1 MGKAPMWGLMPA
13 VAAAVVAGWLAL
25 DARTVHAQQDT
36 IGAEV
41 GAMEYRR
48 HCAACH
54 GVDGKGDG
62 PVAEYMTQEPADLTQ
77 LAKRYGG
84 RFPTETVYRII
95 DGRNGLRPHGTEEMP
110 VWGERYEAEA
120 LRGQPLPP
128 GVDPE
133 FLVHARIL
141 SLVYYLDSI
150 QAD

>member
-1 MGKAPMWGLMPA
+1 MRR
-13 VAAAVVAGWLAL
+13 VASAWLTVVVVASALGGAAGLASP
-25 DARTVHAQQDT
+25 
-36 IGAEV
+36 GV
-41 GAMEYRR
+41 GAQPDTVGGELGETEYRR

-62 PVAEYMTQEPADLTQ
+62 PVAEFMTQKPADLTG
-77 LAKRYGG
+77 LAKRHGG

-110 VWGERYEAEA
+110 VWGERYEAES

-128 GVDPE
+128 GIDPE
-133 FLVHARIL
+133 FVVHARIL
-141 SLVYYLDSI
+141 SLVYYLESI

>member
-1 MGKAPMWGLMPA
+1 MRGK
-13 VAAAVVAGWLAL
+13 VAGWLASVVAATSLGGSVAL
-25 DARTVHAQQDT
+25 DTRAVWAQADTV
-36 IGAEV
+36 GEEL
-41 GAMEYRR
+41 GEMEYRR

-54 GVDGKGDG
+54 GLDGKGHG
-62 PVAEYMTQEPADLTQ
+62 PVAEFMTQTPPDLTG
-77 LAKRYGG
+77 LARRHGG

-120 LRGQPLPP
+120 LRGQALPP
-128 GVDPE
+128 GIDPE
-133 FLVHARIL
+133 FVVHARIL